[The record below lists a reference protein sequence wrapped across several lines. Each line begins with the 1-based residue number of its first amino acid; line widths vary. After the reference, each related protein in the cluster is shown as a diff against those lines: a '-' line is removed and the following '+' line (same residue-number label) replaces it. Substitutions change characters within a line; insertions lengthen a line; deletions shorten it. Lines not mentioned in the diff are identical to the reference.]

1 MSVILK
7 EGEEAVKG
15 GLRLSVII
23 SEPHISEMKG
33 FRPR

>member
-15 GLRLSVII
+15 GLCLSVII
-23 SEPHISEMKG
+23 SEPQTQK
-33 FRPR
+33 